1 MFNHVTVL
9 LNEAVEGLNVK
20 PDGIYVDCTLG
31 GAGHSSLILKQL
43 TTGHLY
49 CFDQDIHALQEK
61 GWRKLVINL
70 QLSNPILRI

>member
-9 LNEAVEGLNVK
+9 LNEAVEGLNVE

-43 TTGHLY
+43 NNRP
-49 CFDQDIHALQEK
+49 F
-61 GWRKLVINL
+61 
-70 QLSNPILRI
+70 ILF

>member
-31 GAGHSSLILKQL
+31 GAFKTVNNRPFIL
-43 TTGHLY
+43 
-49 CFDQDIHALQEK
+49 F
-61 GWRKLVINL
+61 
-70 QLSNPILRI
+70 

>member
-31 GAGHSSLILKQL
+31 GAGHSSLIL
-43 TTGHLY
+43 HLISWLKS
-49 CFDQDIHALQEK
+49 FFNISL
-61 GWRKLVINL
+61 
-70 QLSNPILRI
+70 

>member
-31 GAGHSSLILKQL
+31 GAGHSSLILKQAIYIVL
-43 TTGHLY
+43 IKIFMRLK
-49 CFDQDIHALQEK
+49 LQEK

-70 QLSNPILRI
+70 QLSNPILKI